1 MSVKKLLAIMVLYLF
16 SGNAHADNTITYKCE
31 FDRENYEYIINWHQ
45 YEYNDLTLKN
55 RNTQKL
61 FFQDELKHSADITVM
76 NGETSYNLKGFKNN
90 QSHLEHYLVFLDGT
104 DFLYAYIS
112 ATKFDAG
119 KPVYWEI
126 TSFDNAFDKVT
137 KGSCREFK

>member
-1 MSVKKLLAIMVLYLF
+1 MKKLLSILVLSLLL
-16 SGNAHADNTITYKCE
+16 SGNTYADNTITYKCE

-76 NGETSYNLKGFKNN
+76 NGETSYKLLGFKNN

-112 ATKFDAG
+112 ATKFDTG

-137 KGSCREFK
+137 KGRCREFK

>member
-1 MSVKKLLAIMVLYLF
+1 MKKLLSILVLSLLL
-16 SGNAHADNTITYKCE
+16 SGNTYADNTITYKCE

-76 NGETSYNLKGFKNN
+76 NGETSYKLLGFKNN

-112 ATKFDAG
+112 ATKFDTG

-137 KGSCREFK
+137 KGNCKEFK

>member
-1 MSVKKLLAIMVLYLF
+1 MSVKKLLAIVFLCLF
-16 SGNAHADNTITYKCE
+16 SGNAHANNTITYKCE

-61 FFQDELKHSADITVM
+61 FFKDELKHSADITVM

-90 QSHLEHYLVFLDGT
+90 QSHLEHYLVFLDGA

-112 ATKFDAG
+112 ATKFDTG

>member
-1 MSVKKLLAIMVLYLF
+1 MKKLLSILVLSLLF
-16 SGNAHADNTITYKCE
+16 CWSAFADNTITYKCE
-31 FDRENYEYIINWHQ
+31 FDREDYEYIINWHQ

-76 NGETSYNLKGFKNN
+76 NGEMSYKLLGFKNN

-112 ATKFDAG
+112 ATKFDTG

-137 KGSCREFK
+137 KGNCKEFK